1 MSIAEFTA
9 FYPQFAGFTPVV
21 VLTEYIRQANARFA
35 SFSEEDAEEARRLYT
50 AHKLTM
56 YARVALLD
64 GGEPPATASGFGT
77 PGPGASVLLVSGER
91 AAAPAKNLAGGEVTG
106 NEQSPQW
113 GAATIDGAGARY
125 TYAQLAAAGQAQQ
138 KIASKKVGEVAV
150 TYSSGTSSSS
160 VSVQTD
166 LADLTE
172 TDFGLQLL
180 SLIKMYARPVYVP

>member
-21 VLTEYIRQANARFA
+21 VLTEYIRQANKRFSA
-35 SFSEEDAEEARRLYT
+35 FSAEDAEEARRLYT

-56 YARVALLD
+56 YA
-64 GGEPPATASGFGT
+64 GGEPPATASGG
-77 PGPGASVLLVSGER
+77 
-91 AAAPAKNLAGGEVTG
+91 NLAGGEVTG

-125 TYAQLAAAGQAQQ
+125 SYAQLWAAGQAQQ

-160 VSVQTD
+160 VSVKTD
-166 LADLTE
+166 LADLSE
-172 TDFGLQLL
+172 TSFGLQLL
-180 SLIKMYARPVYVP
+180 ALLRLYSRSVYVP

>member
-1 MSIAEFTA
+1 MTQAEFTA
-9 FYPQFAGFTPVV
+9 FYPQFAGFTPAV
-21 VLTEYIRQANARFA
+21 VLTEYIRQANKRFSA
-35 SFSEEDAEEARRLYT
+35 FSAEDAEEARRLYT

-56 YARVALLD
+56 YA
-64 GGEPPATASGFGT
+64 GGEPPATASGG
-77 PGPGASVLLVSGER
+77 
-91 AAAPAKNLAGGEVTG
+91 NLAGGEVTG

-125 TYAQLAAAGQAQQ
+125 SYAQLWAAGQARQ

-172 TDFGLQLL
+172 TDFGMQLL
-180 SLIKMYARPVYVP
+180 GLIKMYARSVYVP